1 LPEHVVHAERPRFV
15 GNDRNDAR
23 AKFFVAQQCIEDAH
37 DGHRRRHLLTAAST
51 AKFETSFSA
60 GTAMLVDVV
69 RRAGKPPPS
78 AARRSRK

>member
-1 LPEHVVHAERPRFV
+1 MLSMPNVRASSATIGTTRGPSSLSRSSALKMRTTAIVVDISLP
-15 GNDRNDAR
+15 
-23 AKFFVAQQCIEDAH
+23 
-37 DGHRRRHLLTAAST
+37 AAST